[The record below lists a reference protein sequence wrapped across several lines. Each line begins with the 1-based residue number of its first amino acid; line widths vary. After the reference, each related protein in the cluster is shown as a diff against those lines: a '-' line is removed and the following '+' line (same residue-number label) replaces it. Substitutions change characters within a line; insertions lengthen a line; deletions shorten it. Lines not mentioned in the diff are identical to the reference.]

1 MMPMMDALKDPRTHR
16 LMRELSRRFP
26 GTTLVTRPMADQP
39 DSGEVMIEVLNA
51 PAHPMLVVERFA
63 RRWIWKLWGDEP
75 WPAHVCGINA
85 EDTRKYHAADLA
97 RARRAPSTRRRRAA
111 PKRRRTAAR

>member
-1 MMPMMDALKDPRTHR
+1 MMDALKDPRTAR

-39 DSGEVMIEVLNA
+39 GSGEILLQVLNA
-51 PAHPMLVVERFA
+51 PVRPAGAVERVA

-75 WPAHVCGINA
+75 WPVYVDPVSPEN
-85 EDTRKYHAADLA
+85 TLKYHAEDLA
-97 RARRAPSTRRRRAA
+97 KARRAPAARRRRARSA
-111 PKRRRTAAR
+111 PRRRAPTR